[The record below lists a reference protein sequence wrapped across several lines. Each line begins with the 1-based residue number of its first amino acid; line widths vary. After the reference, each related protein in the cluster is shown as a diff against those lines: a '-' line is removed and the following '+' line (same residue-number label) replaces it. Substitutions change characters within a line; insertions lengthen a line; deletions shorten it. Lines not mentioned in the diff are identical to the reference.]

1 VKLAFIRH
9 HLGAAADGLDGD
21 FVTAGD
27 GQRGLQFRVEV
38 APVAGFGAGMQVM
51 LRHEEGFLAGE
62 VVLNVSLP
70 DLIRQSIF
78 FEKGFAKKDG
88 YARQGRV

>member
-1 VKLAFIRH
+1 
-9 HLGAAADGLDGD
+9 
-21 FVTAGD
+21 
-27 GQRGLQFRVEV
+27 
-38 APVAGFGAGMQVM
+38 M
-51 LRHEEGFLAGE
+51 LRHEEGFLAEE

-78 FEKGFAKKDG
+78 FEKDFAKKDG

>member
-1 VKLAFIRH
+1 VKLAFVRH

>member
-1 VKLAFIRH
+1 
-9 HLGAAADGLDGD
+9 
-21 FVTAGD
+21 
-27 GQRGLQFRVEV
+27 
-38 APVAGFGAGMQVM
+38 MQVM